1 MLHFEC
7 FLQIFLESTNYLFR
21 YLTCSLYVLLSTI
34 LFLSLF
40 HSFPNHLS
48 LFSYLWF
55 SSPYFFKFVKCRHS
69 MLDSQQNVAMKSA
82 DSRTNCLNPDC
93 SSTTKATQ
101 VVLVVKNPPASAG
114 DIRDKSSIPG
124 SERSP
129 GAGHGNPL
137 QYSCLEN
144 PMDRWVG
151 CSLMGSQLSINTP
164 LKKC

>member
-1 MLHFEC
+1 MFIKC
-7 FLQIFLESTNYLFR
+7 
-21 YLTCSLYVLLSTI
+21 LLSTI
-34 LFLSLF
+34 LLLSF
-40 HSFPNHLS
+40 FYSFPNHLL

-55 SSPYFFKFVKCRHS
+55 STPYFFKFVKCRHS
-69 MLDSQQNVAMKSA
+69 MLDSQQNVVVKTA

-101 VVLVVKNPPASAG
+101 VVLVVKNPPANEG
-114 DIRDKSSIPG
+114 DIRDMSSIPG

-129 GAGHGNPL
+129 GAGHGHPL

-151 CSLMGSQLSINTP
+151 YNLCGRKELDTTEVT
-164 LKKC
+164 

>member
-1 MLHFEC
+1 MFIKC
-7 FLQIFLESTNYLFR
+7 
-21 YLTCSLYVLLSTI
+21 LLSTI

-40 HSFPNHLS
+40 YSFPNHLL

-55 SSPYFFKFVKCRHS
+55 STPYFFKFVKCRHS
-69 MLDSQQNVAMKSA
+69 MLDSQQNVVVKTA

-101 VVLVVKNPPASAG
+101 VVLVVKNPPANEG
-114 DIRDKSSIPG
+114 DIRDMSSIPG

-129 GAGHGNPL
+129 GAGHGHPL

-151 CSLMGSQLSINTP
+151 YNLCGRRVGHDWSDLAYTHHLRKVD
-164 LKKC
+164 LE

>member
-1 MLHFEC
+1 MLIKC
-7 FLQIFLESTNYLFR
+7 LF
-21 YLTCSLYVLLSTI
+21 STI

-40 HSFPNHLS
+40 YSFPNHLL

-55 SSPYFFKFVKCRHS
+55 SIPYFFKFVKCRHS
-69 MLDSQQNVAMKSA
+69 MLDSQQNVVVKSA
-82 DSRTNCLNPDC
+82 DSRTNCPNPDG

-101 VVLVVKNPPASAG
+101 VVLVVKNPRANAG
-114 DIRDKSSIPG
+114 DIRDMSLIPG

-151 CSLMGSQLSINTP
+151 YRLWGRKELDTTEAT
-164 LKKC
+164 

>member
-1 MLHFEC
+1 MFIKC
-7 FLQIFLESTNYLFR
+7 
-21 YLTCSLYVLLSTI
+21 LLSTI
-34 LFLSLF
+34 LLLSF
-40 HSFPNHLS
+40 FYSFPNHLL

-55 SSPYFFKFVKCRHS
+55 STPYFFKFVKCRHS
-69 MLDSQQNVAMKSA
+69 MLDSQQNVVVKTA

-101 VVLVVKNPPASAG
+101 VVLVVKNPPANEG
-114 DIRDKSSIPG
+114 DIRDMSSIPG

-129 GAGHGNPL
+129 GAGHGHPL

-151 CSLMGSQLSINTP
+151 YNLCGRRVGHDWSDLAYTHHLRKVD
-164 LKKC
+164 LE